1 MTMMM
6 MIQVVSFFSIAL
18 IHSSSP
24 SISRWL
30 PFRVWSTLILF
41 LSIPFRHR
49 KNNSEGTERE
59 AVQWWSHG
67 NQCEPLR
74 DLRVKT
80 NETKIMMMTILRI
93 LSDVQK
99 DARRESERDSK
110 AERTVLKREKTVQ
123 WLQWQSRNFCSKSL
137 SSCVLDLEVL
147 HLLHSLLFFL

>member
-1 MTMMM
+1 MTMMMMMM

-49 KNNSEGTERE
+49 KKNREGTKRE

-67 NQCEPLR
+67 NQYEPLR

-80 NETKIMMMTILRI
+80 NETKMMMMTIL
-93 LSDVQK
+93 SDVERERRIRGREREILKQEEQFFMRENSAMIAMTV
-99 DARRESERDSK
+99 ARFLFKVSLLVFGSRD
-110 AERTVLKREKTVQ
+110 T
-123 WLQWQSRNFCSKSL
+123 
-137 SSCVLDLEVL
+137 SS
-147 HLLHSLLFFL
+147 SSFLLFFL